1 MKGKIHISKD
11 GVPRKC
17 TAKGEC
23 KLGQHF
29 DNKEEAQ
36 EYADKLNQET
46 QENQAY
52 IDNISEFHLNKIYH
66 PTYLDDEI
74 TSPKKGDFSNTIEK
88 VESSG
93 IYYDEE
99 KYKAI
104 YERKYSKELK
114 EKEQELE
121 SLNKRLAKYNLKA
134 TPTVKLETYSYKYA
148 ESTIQIKTEIIDKN
162 KKTTKEDIE
171 KVKNF
176 IDEEK
181 ARKQQEREKE
191 YKELNKYVKKAKLK
205 DKEDEKNYNQIV
217 STMMNNKNFVRY
229 EKEPTIKE
237 NDKTYILKHS
247 TNENNIVN
255 YKLLI
260 TNENN
265 EKISGSFYNLEQM
278 NDVIETTKNRKN
290 LIITKEQKEKE
301 IKRLQDKANNNS
313 KEYKQALELFVN
325 NNNKNYVKSEN
336 PTLKFDNGNE
346 VELKMKNNKY
356 VATLKTKDG
365 VETLET
371 KDLLVVEANIDFL
384 KK

>member
-88 VESSG
+88 VDSSG

-148 ESTIQIKTEIIDKN
+148 ESTIRIKTEIIDKN

-181 ARKQQEREKE
+181 ARKQKEREKE

>member
-23 KLGQHF
+23 KLGKHF

-52 IDNISEFHLNKIYH
+52 INNITEFRLNKIYQ
-66 PTYLDDEI
+66 PTYLNDNV
-74 TSPKKGDFSNTIEK
+74 SFPKKGDFSNTIEK
-88 VESSG
+88 VDSSG

-181 ARKQQEREKE
+181 ARKQKEREKE

-356 VATLKTKDG
+356 IATLKTKDG
-365 VETLET
+365 IETLET
-371 KDLLVVEANIDFL
+371 KDLLVVEANIDYL

>member
-148 ESTIQIKTEIIDKN
+148 ESTIRIKTEIIDKN

-181 ARKQQEREKE
+181 ARKQKEREKE

-290 LIITKEQKEKE
+290 LIITKEQKE

>member
-23 KLGQHF
+23 KLGKHF

-52 IDNISEFHLNKIYH
+52 IDNIAELHLNKIYH

-88 VESSG
+88 VDSSG

-171 KVKNF
+171 KVRNF
-176 IDEEK
+176 ISEEK
-181 ARKQQEREKE
+181 ARKQKENEKE
-191 YKELNKYVKKAKLK
+191 YKELDKYVKKAKLK

-217 STMMNNKNFVRY
+217 STMMNNKNFIRY

-237 NDKTYILKHS
+237 NDKTYVLKHS

-356 VATLKTKDG
+356 IATLKTKDG

-371 KDLLVVEANIDFL
+371 KDLLVVEANIDYL

>member
-23 KLGQHF
+23 KLGKHF

-52 IDNISEFHLNKIYH
+52 IDNISEFYLNKIYH

-88 VESSG
+88 VDSSG

-181 ARKQQEREKE
+181 ARKQKEREKE

-356 VATLKTKDG
+356 IATLKTKDG
-365 VETLET
+365 IETLET
-371 KDLLVVEANIDFL
+371 KDLLVVEANIDYL

>member
-23 KLGQHF
+23 KLGKHF

-52 IDNISEFHLNKIYH
+52 IDNISEHHLNKIYQ

-88 VESSG
+88 VDSSG

-181 ARKQQEREKE
+181 ARKQKENEKE
-191 YKELNKYVKKAKLK
+191 YKELDKYVKKAKLK

-217 STMMNNKNFVRY
+217 STMMNNKNFVKY

-237 NDKTYILKHS
+237 NDKTYVLKHS

>member
-23 KLGQHF
+23 KLGKHF

-52 IDNISEFHLNKIYH
+52 IDNISEFYLNKIYH

-88 VESSG
+88 VDSSG

-104 YERKYSKELK
+104 YERKYSKKLK

-181 ARKQQEREKE
+181 ARKQKEREKE

-356 VATLKTKDG
+356 IATLKTKDG
-365 VETLET
+365 IETLET
-371 KDLLVVEANIDFL
+371 KDLLVVEANIDYL

>member
-23 KLGQHF
+23 KLGKHF

-52 IDNISEFHLNKIYH
+52 IDNISEFYLNKIYH

-74 TSPKKGDFSNTIEK
+74 TSPKKGDFLNTIEK
-88 VESSG
+88 VDSSG

-181 ARKQQEREKE
+181 ARKQKEREKE

-356 VATLKTKDG
+356 IATLKTKDG
-365 VETLET
+365 IETLET
-371 KDLLVVEANIDFL
+371 KDLLVVEANIDYL

>member
-23 KLGQHF
+23 KLGKHF

-88 VESSG
+88 VDSSG

-176 IDEEK
+176 ISEEK
-181 ARKQQEREKE
+181 ARKQKEREKE

-237 NDKTYILKHS
+237 NDKTYVLKHS

-290 LIITKEQKEKE
+290 LIITKEQKGKE

-356 VATLKTKDG
+356 IATLKTKDG
-365 VETLET
+365 IETLET

>member
-23 KLGQHF
+23 KLGKHF

-52 IDNISEFHLNKIYH
+52 IDNIAEHHLNKIYH
-66 PTYLDDEI
+66 PVYLNDDV
-74 TSPKKGDFSNTIEK
+74 SFPKKGAFHNT
-88 VESSG
+88 VESVDSSG

-121 SLNKRLAKYNLKA
+121 SLNKRLARYNLKA

-171 KVKNF
+171 KVRNF
-176 IDEEK
+176 ISEEK
-181 ARKQQEREKE
+181 TREQKEREKE
-191 YKELNKYVKKAKLK
+191 YKELDKYVKKAKLK

-217 STMMNNKNFVRY
+217 SNMMNNKNFVRY

-237 NDKTYILKHS
+237 NDKTYVLKHS

-278 NDVIETTKNRKN
+278 NEVIETTKNRKN

-313 KEYKQALELFVN
+313 KEYKQALDLFVN
-325 NNNKNYVKSEN
+325 NNNKNYVKSGN

-356 VATLKTKDG
+356 IATLKTKDG
-365 VETLET
+365 IETLET
-371 KDLLVVEANIDFL
+371 KDLLVVEANIDYL

>member
-17 TAKGEC
+17 TAKGIC
-23 KLGQHF
+23 KLGKHF

-52 IDNISEFHLNKIYH
+52 VNNIAELHLNKIYH

-74 TSPKKGDFSNTIEK
+74 TSPKKGDFSNTVEK
-88 VESSG
+88 VDSNG
-93 IYYDEE
+93 IHYDEE

-121 SLNKRLAKYNLKA
+121 SLNKRLVKYNLKA

-181 ARKQQEREKE
+181 ARKQKEREKE

-205 DKEDEKNYNQIV
+205 NKEDEKNYNQIV

-237 NDKTYILKHS
+237 NDKTYVLKHS

-301 IKRLQDKANNNS
+301 IKRLQDKSNNNS

-325 NNNKNYVKSEN
+325 NNNKNYVKLEN

-356 VATLKTKDG
+356 IATLKTKDG

>member
-181 ARKQQEREKE
+181 ARKQKEREKE